1 MERKLMVT
9 RLLKN
14 FQQDNR
20 TSAIDL
26 SYRLLVKGGFK
37 NIRLKSDGTFNASF
51 EGRRYREIKLF

>member
-1 MERKLMVT
+1 MVT

-14 FQQDNR
+14 FQQNNT

-37 NIRLKSDGTFNASF
+37 NIRLKSNGTFNASF